1 MKIRVR
7 FAPSPTGPLH
17 IGGLRTALFNY
28 LIAKKSGGKFILRI
42 EDTDSKRTVDGA
54 EKHII
59 DSLEWLGLDFDEG
72 PIRQSNRSKLY
83 KKQVDKLLKQ
93 GNAYYAF
100 DSQEDL
106 DGAREA
112 GGKDFKYN
120 VKTRMGLNNSFTV
133 SEQEIKKRV
142 KVINDPAAIR
152 NVSEKLFSTKYQ
164 KFMPDTIFSQNIDEI
179 RKFFKKHKKVIVK
192 PINSYSGNN
201 IHLFTKF
208 NLKFFQKFIKK
219 HNHIMCQKYLPKIK
233 EGDKRVFLI
242 NGKVRGAISRIP
254 KKGSFLSN
262 LSKGAKPINVK
273 LTNKEMKISK
283 LISKDLKKDKI
294 FFAGIDFI
302 DEQLNGDI
310 NVTSPTGLKTFYD
323 LSKINLASTFWKEL
337 KA

>member
-1 MKIRVR
+1 MTNKII
-7 FAPSPTGPLH
+7 AIQGNHPSKLNPLTDTSIFLAH
-17 IGGLRTALFNY
+17 EIQKKNYKIFYYDPKDLSIINFKVIAKGFFIKFNY
-28 LIAKKSGGKFILRI
+28 KKKRFFEILKKQKLELIKCKYL
-42 EDTDSKRTVDGA
+42 
-54 EKHII
+54 
-59 DSLEWLGLDFDEG
+59 L
-72 PIRQSNRSKLY
+72 IRQDPPFNLEYICSTLIL
-83 KKQVDKLLKQ
+83 DK
-93 GNAYYAF
+93 
-100 DSQEDL
+100 
-106 DGAREA
+106 
-112 GGKDFKYN
+112 
-120 VKTRMGLNNSFTV
+120 
-133 SEQEIKKRV
+133 IKKRV

-219 HNHIMCQKYLPKIK
+219 HDHIMCQKYLSKIK

-242 NGKVRGAISRIP
+242 NGKVCGAISRIP

-262 LSKGAKPINVK
+262 LSKGAKPINIK

-283 LISKDLKKDKI
+283 LIGKDLKKDKI